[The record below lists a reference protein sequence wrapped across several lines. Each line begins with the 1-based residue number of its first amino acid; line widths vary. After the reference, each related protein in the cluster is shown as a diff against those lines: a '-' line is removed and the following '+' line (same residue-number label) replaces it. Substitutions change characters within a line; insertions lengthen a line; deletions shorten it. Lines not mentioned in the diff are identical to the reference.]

1 MNGQISADRVG
12 TFDMGAGCIRSMDH
26 HAEKERDMKDKTLDT
41 LFYDGLKD
49 IYYAERKLLKALPK
63 MARGA
68 QSDDLRMAFEKH
80 KEETE
85 EHVER
90 LQQVFELIDKRARGK
105 TCPAID
111 GIIEE
116 SEEILDEFKGT
127 TALDAGLLAAAQ
139 AAEHYEIARYGALKS
154 WAEQMDMK
162 EVAALLDQTLS
173 EENATDAMLTKLA
186 ESKINQ
192 AAMGA

>member
-1 MNGQISADRVG
+1 
-12 TFDMGAGCIRSMDH
+12 
-26 HAEKERDMKDKTLDT
+26 MKDKTLDA

-127 TALDAGLLAAAQ
+127 TALDAGLIAAAQ
-139 AAEHYEIARYGALKS
+139 AAEHYEISRYGSLKS
-154 WAEQMDMK
+154 WAEQMNMK

-173 EENATDAMLTKLA
+173 EENATDATLTKLA
-186 ESKINQ
+186 KSKINQ
-192 AAMGA
+192 AAMGG

>member
-1 MNGQISADRVG
+1 
-12 TFDMGAGCIRSMDH
+12 
-26 HAEKERDMKDKTLDT
+26 MKDKTLDA

-127 TALDAGLLAAAQ
+127 TALDAGLIAAAQ
-139 AAEHYEIARYGALKS
+139 AAEHCEISRYGSLKS
-154 WAEQMDMK
+154 WAEQMNMK

-173 EENATDAMLTKLA
+173 EENATDATLTKLA

-192 AAMGA
+192 AAMGG